1 MLVRCGRMEIP
12 KKEIMKTTF
21 RSWRKF
27 AALALVAGWF
37 FGSNASSRAQA
48 KSTGTQTD
56 SIVAV
61 VADSQ
66 GLPFV
71 PAEQRPF
78 YGTFWI
84 VRNSVPCVL
93 APSPCPPLDPNVP
106 VYALSSRQFLV
117 DETAGQPL
125 ILRRSDLN
133 KASSALVVQMQVD
146 ELLNFVAWIQAV
158 QLQAEMRTLV
168 GEGPPIPGEGGGSGG
183 GGPEYSPIV
192 YGTNDLWLEAV
203 SVTNSTAN
211 FTIHTPDL
219 AAYDLFGTT
228 NLSPNVPGLNLTNW
242 VWLLRTDVGQTN
254 IVLTNLWPEMG
265 FFRLGTMQDTD
276 NDGLTDAYEKLVSHT
291 NPNLWDTDGDG
302 LSDGWEVAHGMNPL
316 VDESAQT
323 SGRVN
328 YQYDAA
334 GWLTNAAGIWNKA
347 INLDAE
353 GNVKTISQ

>member
-1 MLVRCGRMEIP
+1 MGRFEIP
-12 KKEIMKTTF
+12 QIEIMKTTF
-21 RSWRKF
+21 RNWRKF
-27 AALALVAGWF
+27 AAFASAAGLF
-37 FGSNASSRAQA
+37 FSSIASSHAQA
-48 KSTGTQTD
+48 KSAGTTD
-56 SIVAV
+56 SVVAV

-66 GLPFV
+66 GLPLV
-71 PAEQRPF
+71 PAEQLPF

-84 VRNSVPCVL
+84 VRNTVPCVL

-106 VYALSSRQFLV
+106 VYAINSRQFLV

-125 ILRRSDLN
+125 LSRRNTLN
-133 KASSALVVQMQVD
+133 TASYASLVQMQAD
-146 ELLNFVAWIQAV
+146 ELLNFVDWIRAV
-158 QLQAEMRTLV
+158 QLQAEMRALNN
-168 GEGPPIPGEGGGSGG
+168 EGPPIPGEGGEGGGEG

-192 YGTNDLWLEAV
+192 YGTNDLWLEII

-211 FTIHTPDL
+211 FTIHTPDS

-228 NLSPNVPGLNLTNW
+228 NLSANVPGLNLTNW

-254 IVLTNLWPEMG
+254 IVLVNLWPEMG

-328 YQYDAA
+328 YQYDTS
-334 GWLTNAAGIWNKA
+334 GWLQGVSGIWSESVS
-347 INLDAE
+347 LDNE
-353 GNVKTISQ
+353 GNVLQLP